1 MKKRK
6 KERNQIA
13 MNRKDNHM
21 EKVILIV
28 EDNLKN
34 LKLFKD
40 LLKAWGYTTLEALD
54 GKQGVELAKTKM
66 PDLILMDIQMPVMD
80 GIEATKI
87 LKNDTETKDIPIVA
101 LTSYVMV
108 GDEERIRAAGCDGYI
123 SKPIDIHE
131 LRKTIENYLPK

>member
-1 MKKRK
+1 
-6 KERNQIA
+6 

-28 EDNLKN
+28 EDNPKN

-40 LLKAWGYTTLEALD
+40 LLRVWGYATIEALD
-54 GKQGVELAKTKM
+54 GKQGVELAKTKI

-87 LKNDTETKDIPIVA
+87 LKTYAGTKDIPIVA
-101 LTSYVMV
+101 LTSFVMV
-108 GDEERIRAAGCDGYI
+108 GDKERILEAGCDGYLA
-123 SKPIDIHE
+123 KPIDI
-131 LRKTIENYLPK
+131 LTKNG